1 MTTSTP
7 HILTL
12 PRELRD
18 LVYDH
23 LVQDVNFQY
32 KWSDHGYKYDS
43 DKIYDVDDPDIARA
57 LTYPKLSSDIAVYL
71 HEASPPNALL
81 THFRFNDELKN
92 RSLSNR
98 SATIRIKQQ
107 RGWKFPLP
115 LPTRLSG
122 VSVNDALFEVRHI
135 TILVCGGSRLDDGR
149 ENWIYLEKL
158 IKKLT
163 HKMPHLTTIRVAQR
177 SNVDV
182 FVMSPEQLATCKL
195 FTKPPEQV
203 SGFSLAQR
211 TETYRMPSGPW
222 PSIIQW
228 DIVPTKSRTRPRT
241 AQQSTSGHLSRSWKY
256 GQELWLKYRGFHT
269 SSKSGGR
276 SEDLRSRRHGSENRV
291 AREKASL
298 CSQGL
303 AHY

>member
-32 KWSDHGYKYDS
+32 KWSDHGYKYNS

-222 PSIIQW
+222 PSIIQMGYCTYQIKDSTEDCSTEHFW
-228 DIVPTKSRTRPRT
+228 TPEQIMEVWPRT
-241 AQQSTSGHLSRSWKY
+241 LAQIPGLSYKLEEWREK
-256 GQELWLKYRGFHT
+256 RGFAE
-269 SSKSGGR
+269 SK
-276 SEDLRSRRHGSENRV
+276 
-291 AREKASL
+291 AWF
-298 CSQGL
+298 
-303 AHY
+303 